1 MSASKNKDKKKR
13 FFRLGPGALVTA
25 AFIGPGTI
33 TTCSLAGAKF
43 GYALL
48 WGMVFSVIATIVLQ
62 EMSARLGIVTQ
73 SGLGEALRLKF
84 NRGISKMVT
93 LILVIS
99 AIVIGN
105 ASFQTGNILGAS
117 IGMQI
122 LTGTEPSTLKIWIA
136 VCGATAFFLLFTG
149 NYKLIEKFMLTLVI
163 LMSITFLT
171 TAVIIY
177 PDIKAILKG
186 MFIPAIPGGSLVAL
200 IGLIGTTVVPYNLF
214 LHASAVSERWKNPS
228 DIPESRLDISVSVIL
243 GGLISMAIIITSSVA
258 YFGTGNNFNNI
269 SDLAV
274 QLHPLLGKWAGFFT
288 GIGYF
293 AAGISSAITAPLA
306 AAYAAKGILGWENNL
321 KSWRFRLVWMF
332 ILFTGVI
339 FSLLGF
345 KPIEA
350 IVFAQAANGIL
361 LPVIAVF
368 LLIVMNSSKIMQ
380 NNRNKILS
388 NIAGI
393 LVVLVTI
400 LLGIR
405 SLLSVFHI
413 I

>member
-1 MSASKNKDKKKR
+1 
-13 FFRLGPGALVTA
+13 
-25 AFIGPGTI
+25 
-33 TTCSLAGAKF
+33 
-43 GYALL
+43 
-48 WGMVFSVIATIVLQ
+48 
-62 EMSARLGIVTQ
+62 
-73 SGLGEALRLKF
+73 
-84 NRGISKMVT
+84 
-93 LILVIS
+93 
-99 AIVIGN
+99 
-105 ASFQTGNILGAS
+105 
-117 IGMQI
+117 
-122 LTGTEPSTLKIWIA
+122 
-136 VCGATAFFLLFTG
+136 
-149 NYKLIEKFMLTLVI
+149 
-163 LMSITFLT
+163 
-171 TAVIIY
+171 
-177 PDIKAILKG
+177 
-186 MFIPAIPGGSLVAL
+186 
-200 IGLIGTTVVPYNLF
+200 
-214 LHASAVSERWKNPS
+214 
-228 DIPESRLDISVSVIL
+228 
-243 GGLISMAIIITSSVA
+243 MAIIITSSVA
-258 YFGTGNNFNNI
+258 YFGTGNNFSNI

-339 FSLLGF
+339 FSLFGF

-380 NNRNKILS
+380 NNRNKMLS

-400 LLGIR
+400 LLGMR